1 MTTQLTEPALLDIIG
16 HAEAL
21 IWAVRRDP
29 EASYYTDMAADAFE
43 ELLVKFGLVKPRTP
57 CLIGSRPDMELA
69 EVEF

>member
-1 MTTQLTEPALLDIIG
+1 MTITPQALDDIIG

-57 CLIGSRPDMELA
+57 QPCLIGSRPDMVLE